1 MAISEMLQT
10 AYASSP
16 LGEIIFRTLEV
27 ESEGMQS
34 IRLVHGYDD
43 MVLGG
48 QLFEACQMSMGL
60 PEKNTTGNQS
70 LRFGVGLVDSRA
82 HKAVRA
88 AQENG
93 AVVYLLYR
101 EFLSSNLAAPARRM
115 LRMEV
120 VGGEFA
126 DGVLQVEASYFD
138 MLNFAWPR
146 DWYTALN
153 APGLKYL

>member
-1 MAISEMLQT
+1 MAISEILQT
-10 AYASSP
+10 VYASAP
-16 LGEIIFRTLEV
+16 TDKVIFHTLEI

-48 QLFEACQMSMGL
+48 QLFEACQMSIGL
-60 PEKNTTGNQS
+60 PEKNTAGNQT

-82 HKAVRA
+82 LKAVRA
-88 AQENG
+88 AQETG
-93 AVVYLLYR
+93 AVVFLLYR
-101 EFLSSNLAAPARRM
+101 EFLNSDPSTPARKM

-120 VGGEFA
+120 VGGEFG

-146 DWYTALN
+146 DWYTAEN